1 MVGRRRGVAS
11 KSSSHFSL
19 QRWLTN
25 RTSNSSLRSS
35 NAVKDS
41 GVDRASCVNGERVSA
56 SVMNGEFA
64 DARHDCSEEEGDE
77 LEPKR
82 GLIVASSENA
92 FVSNAVV
99 RDTDAMGED
108 SCAEP
113 GAGTVMSSRSVKKFV
128 PLKREIS

>member
-11 KSSSHFSL
+11 ESSSHFSL

-25 RTSNSSLRSS
+25 RTSDSSFGSS

-41 GVDRASCVNGERVSA
+41 GVDRVSCVNGERVSA
-56 SVMNGEFA
+56 PVMNGEFA

-82 GLIVASSENA
+82 GLIVASSENTS
-92 FVSNAVV
+92 VSTVV
-99 RDTDAMGED
+99 VFDTDAMGVG
-108 SCAEP
+108 SFAEP
-113 GAGTVMSSRSVKKFV
+113 DAGAVISSRSVKKFV
-128 PLKREIS
+128 PLKREMS

>member
-1 MVGRRRGVAS
+1 MVDRRRGVAS
-11 KSSSHFSL
+11 KSSSHFDL

-25 RTSNSSLRSS
+25 RTSDSSLRSS

-41 GVDRASCVNGERVSA
+41 GVNRVSCVNGERVSA

-82 GLIVASSENA
+82 GLIVASSENTS
-92 FVSNAVV
+92 VSTVV
-99 RDTDAMGED
+99 VFDTDEMGEG
-108 SCAEP
+108 SFAEP
-113 GAGTVMSSRSVKKFV
+113 DAGAVISSRSVKKFV
-128 PLKREIS
+128 PLKREMS